1 MTHPADTGRD
11 RPSRPERVAADAAPA
26 SVPPPPAARVAVVV
40 NGNAKAVNDEVIDT
54 LDQIL
59 SAGDL
64 FVSRRIEEG
73 RFIAR
78 TIVERGYGTV
88 LMGGGDGTFTVM
100 VTDVVREARRQGKE
114 PPRFGLLRLGTG
126 NSLAWVVGA
135 SKARRGGLQVDMD
148 RLRNDAGWRPM
159 RLLEVEGY
167 VAPFCG
173 FGIDADVLHDY
184 NVVKK
189 ALSRGPLRKLAPGA
203 VSYFVAAVTRS
214 IPSYLVRPVPHVRVV
229 NEGSDAFRVG
239 DRGKLTHPPIRRGEV
254 IYEGRASIAAASTI
268 PYYGFGFRVFPFAEE
283 RPDRFNLR
291 LSTIRSAT
299 FVRNFGPIWRGE
311 YQNPDIIQDYLV
323 ERVTIETDPDTEF
336 QIGGD
341 AHGKR
346 RAVTITLS
354 PEPIRLVDFYAP
366 PRG

>member
-1 MTHPADTGRD
+1 MTQRD
-11 RPSRPERVAADAAPA
+11 PLKSLGPEPLGDASAADGRAPL
-26 SVPPPPAARVAVVV
+26 SGRVAVVV

-78 TIVERGYGTV
+78 TIVERGYDTV

-100 VTDVVREARRQGKE
+100 VTDVVREARRAGKA

-135 SKARRGGLQVDMD
+135 SQVGRGGLQVDIE

-159 RLLEVEGY
+159 RLLEVEGFL
-167 VAPFCG
+167 APFCG
-173 FGIDADVLHDY
+173 FGIDAVVLHDY
-184 NVVKK
+184 NAVKK
-189 ALSRGPLRKLAPGA
+189 LLSRGPLRRIAPGA
-203 VSYFVAAVTRS
+203 VSYAVAAVTRS
-214 IPSYLVRPVPHVRVV
+214 IPSYLFRPTPHVRVV
-229 NEGSDAFRVG
+229 NEGADAFRVG
-239 DRGKLTHPPIRRGEV
+239 EKGRLVGPPIRRGEV

-283 RPDRFNLR
+283 RPDRFDLR
-291 LSTIRSAT
+291 LSTIGPVP
-299 FVRNFGPIWRGE
+299 FVKHFGPIWRGE
-311 YQNPDIIQDYLV
+311 YENPEILHDYLV
-323 ERVTIETDPDTEF
+323 ESVAIETDPETEF

-341 AHGKR
+341 AQGKR
-346 RAVTITLS
+346 RRVQVALS
-354 PEPIRLVDFYAP
+354 PDPIRLVDFYAP